1 MTLCRQPKNHLV
13 LCQSISQLPSKVSW
27 CSMSGITLLPVIV
40 NLKVQTKMVN
50 LEVLLEKEELFS
62 QNSLA

>member
-13 LCQSISQLPSKVSW
+13 LSQNVSRLPSKVYW
-27 CSMSGITLLPVIV
+27 CSMSGITLLSVIV
-40 NLKVQTKMVN
+40 NLEVQTKMLN